1 MRRAGGKV
9 TVAEGCNVE
18 SPIAGGIEAA
28 VEAANNDDV
37 IVLSLGEAQTMSGEA
52 QSRTDIVVP
61 RAQQDLT
68 EAVARLGKPMV
79 VVLRN
84 GRALALEGAV
94 RDAQA
99 ILVTWYLGT
108 ESGTAIADILYGSHS
123 PSGRLPVSFPHDTGQ
138 QPFHYDR
145 KPTGRPQPP
154 GPREIGRAHV

>member
-1 MRRAGGKV
+1 
-9 TVAEGCNVE
+9 
-18 SPIAGGIEAA
+18 
-28 VEAANNDDV
+28 
-37 IVLSLGEAQTMSGEA
+37 
-52 QSRTDIVVP
+52 
-61 RAQQDLT
+61 
-68 EAVARLGKPMV
+68 MV

-108 ESGTAIADILYGSHS
+108 ERGTAIADILYGSHS

-154 GPREIGRAHV
+154 GPDRQSGVWGKSVEVRVHFCGRR

>member
-1 MRRAGGKV
+1 
-9 TVAEGCNVE
+9 
-18 SPIAGGIEAA
+18 
-28 VEAANNDDV
+28 
-37 IVLSLGEAQTMSGEA
+37 
-52 QSRTDIVVP
+52 
-61 RAQQDLT
+61 
-68 EAVARLGKPMV
+68 MV

-154 GPREIGRAHV
+154 GPRVDYQAQFREVPNEALFRSDERRVGQEGVSTCRSRGSPYH

>member
-28 VEAANNDDV
+28 LEAANNADV
-37 IVLSLGEAQTMSGEA
+37 VVLSLGEAQTMSGEA

-61 RAQQDLT
+61 RAQQDLA
-68 EAVARLGKPMV
+68 EAIARLGKPMV

-94 RDAQA
+94 RDAHA
-99 ILVTWYLGT
+99 IL
-108 ESGTAIADILYGSHS
+108 
-123 PSGRLPVSFPHDTGQ
+123 
-138 QPFHYDR
+138 
-145 KPTGRPQPP
+145 
-154 GPREIGRAHV
+154 EIGRAHV